1 MGADATARRIDAIEF
16 QAVDPESVDLAAELA
31 GAVSRRVAVVCV
43 VRALATIA
51 PLPRLELRDQRLTF
65 TTNIDENTVAFSMLE
80 RLSYA
85 NIQSNPK
92 AAYMFIE
99 RGEGYNGKRLYLTMT
114 GEEKDPERITDI
126 KKQHVRARDDDGK
139 VRHLIYFTV
148 DRTRPLVGG

>member
-1 MGADATARRIDAIEF
+1 M
-16 QAVDPESVDLAAELA
+16 DLAEYFENIK
-31 GAVSRRVAVVCV
+31 GVGI
-43 VRALATIA
+43 LATSDSDGNVNTAIYSR
-51 PLPRLELRDQRLTF
+51 PYV
-65 TTNIDENTVAFSMLE
+65 IDENTVAFSMLE

>member
-1 MGADATARRIDAIEF
+1 MSLGEYF
-16 QAVDPESVDLAAELA
+16 ESMKGIGV
-31 GAVSRRVAVVCV
+31 
-43 VRALATIA
+43 LATSDSEGNVDTAIYSR
-51 PLPRLELRDQRLTF
+51 PYG
-65 TTNIDENTVAFSMLE
+65 IDDNTVAFSMLE

-99 RGEGYNGKRLYLTMT
+99 RGEGYAGKRLYLTMT

-139 VRHLIYFTV
+139 VRHLIYFSV
-148 DRTRPLVGG
+148 DRTRPLVGDKT